1 MTTWLEL
8 NQEMPR
14 YKKTL
19 ALARLL
25 RVDRRYAIGLMID
38 LWTWGLDNAD
48 REGHLTGMTQED
60 IALALDWPMKKA
72 AGLIKAL
79 IDVGC
84 LEQYGETYVLHE
96 WPPCAGNE

>member
-8 NQEMPR
+8 HQEMPKH
-14 YKKTL
+14 KKTL

-48 REGHLTGMTQED
+48 REGSLTGMTQED
-60 IALALDWPMKKA
+60 IALALDWPAKKA

-79 IDVGC
+79 IDAGW
-84 LEQYGETYVLHE
+84 LEQHGETYVMHE
-96 WPPCAGNE
+96 WPSCAGDE